1 MDACNI
7 INKWRNQYDLYLTRK
22 RMNLGANYLQFDLK
36 SPAYDCLLNWLKS
49 DLFLRCTAITYV
61 DYYETN
67 HSDSMNVNSLSCKK
81 LSEMNNCT
89 ERFIYI
95 AIDEA
100 FDGIERLPNEASVAN
115 PLNYYKFTKS
125 LDENYVTSS
134 GIHFS
139 IVSIAIL
146 WENYSFSLKTFTEC
160 IYASLKQHVSIT
172 F

>member
-1 MDACNI
+1 
-7 INKWRNQYDLYLTRK
+7 
-22 RMNLGANYLQFDLK
+22 
-36 SPAYDCLLNWLKS
+36 
-49 DLFLRCTAITYV
+49 
-61 DYYETN
+61 
-67 HSDSMNVNSLSCKK
+67 
-81 LSEMNNCT
+81 MNNCT
-89 ERFIYI
+89 ERFIYCK
-95 AIDEA
+95 DEA

-160 IYASLKQHVSIT
+160 IYASLKQHVSINLFSDAYLT
-172 F
+172 L